1 MTRPHAVIAEDEE
14 PQRRKLVELLGEIWP
29 ELEIVAQCE
38 DGLSALESVTS
49 LQPAVAFLD
58 IRMPGLTGLEIARAA
73 GPGTHVVFTTAYDEY
88 AVSAFDQGAID
99 YLLKPIKR
107 ERLEQSVARLKE
119 RVGSHSA
126 NSTTI
131 GAILDALQGTMP
143 NGTMPNGRMPP
154 RATLG
159 SIRWITGSLGNITKM
174 FGIDEVLFFQAQ
186 DKYVR
191 VVTLEDEVQIRTPLR
206 ELLAAL
212 DPEAF
217 WRIHRSVI
225 VRAAAIH
232 RIELDAEGKL
242 QLRVKGRTDVLPVSS
257 AYQYRF
263 KPM

>member
-1 MTRPHAVIAEDEE
+1 MTRPQAVIAEDEE
-14 PQRRKLVELLGEIWP
+14 PQRRKLVDLLGEIWP

-49 LQPAVAFLD
+49 LQPAVAYLD

-88 AVSAFDQGAID
+88 AVSAFDHGAID

-107 ERLEQSVARLKE
+107 ERLEQNVARLKE
-119 RVGSHSA
+119 RVGSHPV

-131 GAILDALQGTMP
+131 GAVLDALQG
-143 NGTMPNGRMPP
+143 RMPS

-206 ELLAAL
+206 ELLVAL

-232 RIELDAEGKL
+232 RIELDVEGKL

>member
-1 MTRPHAVIAEDEE
+1 MSRLQAVIAEDEE
-14 PQRRKLVELLGEIWP
+14 PQRRKLVDLLGELWP

-38 DGLSALESVTS
+38 DGLAALESITS

-73 GPGTHVVFTTAYDEY
+73 HPNTHVVFTTAYNEY
-88 AVSAFDQGAID
+88 AVSAFDEGAVD

-107 ERLEQSVARLKE
+107 ERLEQTVARLKD
-119 RVGSHSA
+119 RAGSVPAGAPSL
-126 NSTTI
+126 S
-131 GAILDALQGTMP
+131 AILDALQG
-143 NGTMPNGRMPP
+143 RMPS
-154 RATLG
+154 RTSLG
-159 SIRWITGSLGNITKM
+159 SIRWITGSVGNVTKM
-174 FGIDEVLFFQAQ
+174 FGVDEVVFFQAQ

-191 VVTLEDEVQIRTPLR
+191 VATLEDEVQIRTPLR
-206 ELLAAL
+206 ELLSAL

-232 RIELDAEGKL
+232 RIESDTDGKL
-242 QLRVKGRTDVLPVSS
+242 QLRVKGRSDVLPVSS
-257 AYQYRF
+257 AFQYRF

>member
-1 MTRPHAVIAEDEE
+1 MSRPKALVAEDEE
-14 PQRRKLVELLGEIWP
+14 PQRRKLIELLGELWP
-29 ELEIVAQCE
+29 QLEVVAECE
-38 DGLSALESVTS
+38 EGLAALEALTS
-49 LQPAVAFLD
+49 LQPDVAFLD

-73 GPGTHVVFTTAYDEY
+73 SSNAYVVFTTAYDEY
-88 AVSAFDQGAID
+88 AVSAFEHGAID

-107 ERLEQSVARLKE
+107 ERLEQSVARLQE
-119 RVGSHSA
+119 RVGSVAPPS
-126 NSTTI
+126 I
-131 GAILDALQGTMP
+131 GAVLDALQD
-143 NGTMPNGRMPP
+143 RFAA
-154 RATLG
+154 RASLG
-159 SIRWITGSLGNITKM
+159 SIRWITGSAGNITKI

-191 VVTLEDEVQIRTPLR
+191 VATLEDEVQIRTPLR

-232 RIELDAEGKL
+232 RIEANAEGKL

-257 AYQYRF
+257 AFQYRF

>member
-1 MTRPHAVIAEDEE
+1 MMRPQAVIAEDEQ

-73 GPGTHVVFTTAYDEY
+73 SPGTHVVFTTAYDEY

-107 ERLEQSVARLKE
+107 ERLEQCVARLKE

-131 GAILDALQGTMP
+131 GAILDALQG
-143 NGTMPNGRMPP
+143 RMPS

-159 SIRWITGSLGNITKM
+159 SIRWITGSVGNITKM
-174 FGIDEVLFFQAQ
+174 FAIEEVLFFQAQ

-191 VVTLEDEVQIRTPLR
+191 VATVEDEVQIRTPLR

-232 RIELDAEGKL
+232 RIESDADGKL

-257 AYQYRF
+257 AFQYRF

>member
-1 MTRPHAVIAEDEE
+1 MTRPQAVIAEDEE

-29 ELEIVAQCE
+29 ELEIVGQCD
-38 DGLSALESVTS
+38 DGLSALESVTG

-73 GPGTHVVFTTAYDEY
+73 GPATHVVFTTAYDEY

-107 ERLEQSVARLKE
+107 ERLEQSVARLKH
-119 RVGSHSA
+119 RVGSHAA
-126 NSTTI
+126 NSTAI
-131 GAILDALQGTMP
+131 GAILDALQGRIP
-143 NGTMPNGRMPP
+143 S

-159 SIRWITGSLGNITKM
+159 SIRWITGSVGHITKM

-191 VVTLEDEVQIRTPLR
+191 VATVEDEVQIRTPLR

-232 RIELDAEGKL
+232 RIESDADGKL

-257 AYQYRF
+257 AFQYRF

>member
-1 MTRPHAVIAEDEE
+1 MTRLQAVIAEDEE
-14 PQRRKLVELLGEIWP
+14 PQRRKLIELLGEIWP
-29 ELEIVAQCE
+29 ELEIAAQCE

-49 LQPAVAFLD
+49 VQPAVAFLD
-58 IRMPGLTGLEIARAA
+58 IRMPGLTGLEVARAVS
-73 GPGTHVVFTTAYDEY
+73 PGTHVVFTTAYDEY
-88 AVSAFDQGAID
+88 AVSAFERGATD

-107 ERLEQSVARLKE
+107 ERLEQSVVRLKD
-119 RVGSHSA
+119 RIGSSSP

-131 GAILDALQGTMP
+131 GAIVDALQG
-143 NGTMPNGRMPP
+143 RMPS

-159 SIRWITGSLGNITKM
+159 SIRWITGSAGNITKM
-174 FGIDEVLFFQAQ
+174 FAIDEVLFFQAQ

-191 VVTLEDEVQIRTPLR
+191 VATLEDEVQIRTPLR

-232 RIELDAEGKL
+232 RIESDADGKL

-257 AYQYRF
+257 AFQYRF

>member
-1 MTRPHAVIAEDEE
+1 
-14 PQRRKLVELLGEIWP
+14 LVELPGEIWP
-29 ELEIVAQCE
+29 VLEIIAQCE

-88 AVSAFDQGAID
+88 AVGAFDEGAID

-119 RVGSHSA
+119 RVGSQPA
-126 NSTTI
+126 NSTAI
-131 GAILDALQGTMP
+131 GAILDALQGRIP
-143 NGTMPNGRMPP
+143 S

-159 SIRWITGSLGNITKM
+159 SIRWITGSVGNTTKM

-191 VVTLEDEVQIRTPLR
+191 VATLEDEVQIRTPLR

-232 RIELDAEGKL
+232 RIESDADGKL
-242 QLRVKGRTDVLPVSS
+242 QLRVKGRTDVLPVSG
-257 AYQYRF
+257 AFQYRF

>member
-1 MTRPHAVIAEDEE
+1 MTRPQAVIAEDEE
-14 PQRRKLVELLGEIWP
+14 AQRRKLVELLGEIWP

-49 LQPAVAFLD
+49 LQPAVAYLD

-88 AVSAFDQGAID
+88 AVSAFDHGAID

-119 RVGSHSA
+119 RVGSHSV

-131 GAILDALQGTMP
+131 GAVLDALQG
-143 NGTMPNGRMPP
+143 RMSSRP
-154 RATLG
+154 TLG

-186 DKYVR
+186 DKHVR

-232 RIELDAEGKL
+232 RIELDVEGKL

>member
-1 MTRPHAVIAEDEE
+1 MTRTQAVIAEDEE

-58 IRMPGLTGLEIARAA
+58 IRMPGLTGLEIARATS
-73 GPGTHVVFTTAYDEY
+73 PDTHVVFTTAYDEY

-107 ERLEQSVARLKE
+107 ERLEQSVARLKA

-126 NSTTI
+126 NSPTI
-131 GAILDALQGTMP
+131 GAILDALQGRLP
-143 NGTMPNGRMPP
+143 S

-159 SIRWITGSLGNITKM
+159 SIRWITGSAGNITKM

-191 VVTLEDEVQIRTPLR
+191 VATLEDEVQIRTPLR

-232 RIELDAEGKL
+232 RIESDADGKL

-257 AYQYRF
+257 AFQYRF